1 MSVDRGL
8 AETVRAFVLSQFVV
22 ADPALLTDDTSLID
36 SGVVDSTGMLDVI
49 TWLEEEFH
57 LKVLDQEMVPSNLD
71 SVASL
76 AAYITRKR
84 AAQG

>member
-1 MSVDRGL
+1 MSVDGDL
-8 AETVRAFVLSQFVV
+8 SKAVREFVLSQFVV

-49 TWLEEEFH
+49 TWLEEECH
-57 LKVLDQEMVPSNLD
+57 IKVLDQEMVPSNLD
-71 SVASL
+71 SVSNL

-84 AAQG
+84 AEKG